1 MVVGS
6 TYSQKVVAP
15 GTVEKPWALA
25 REVLPGNKLTIIY
38 DILK

>member
-15 GTVEKPWALA
+15 GMVEKPWALA
-25 REVLPGNKLTIIY
+25 REVLPGN
-38 DILK
+38 DQQASAVF